1 MANKRIKDLP
11 AATETVVGDI
21 LPIDGTTTRGITVEN
36 FLGDNLDAIKGLTSA
51 ANKGIQFTGAGTA
64 ATYDLTTAGKALLDD
79 ADAAAQRTTMGVAIG
94 TNVQAYD
101 AGLQSISGLT
111 TAADNLIYTTASDT
125 YAVTT
130 ITTFGRSLVDDADAA
145 TAQTTL
151 GLVPGTDVQAYN
163 ADLAAI
169 AGLTS
174 AANKVVYY
182 TGAGSAALAD
192 LTSFGRSLI
201 DDADA
206 STARTTMG
214 VAIGT
219 NVQAYN
225 ARLADIAGITYAQG
239 DIFYYDGTNLVK
251 LAKGTDGQF
260 LKIGTAI
267 PEWATLAGGGDMLS
281 TNNLSDVASAAT
293 AFANIAQLAN
303 AAAINTGTDATL
315 AVTPD
320 ALAGSNFGTQV
331 VQLLVFEDALNV
343 ATGDGAGDI
352 FFRVPST
359 LNGMNLVAVAAQV
372 QTAGTTGTTD
382 IQIRNVTQSADM
394 LTTKIT
400 IDSAETDSSTAATAA
415 VIDAANDDVA
425 TGDQIRID
433 VDAVSTTPPKGLLVE
448 LQFRL
453 P

>member
-11 AATETVVGDI
+11 AATETVAGDI

-111 TAADNLIYTTASDT
+111 TAADSMIYTTASDT

-260 LKIGTAI
+260 LKIGTTI
-267 PEWATLAGGGDMLS
+267 PEWATLAGGGDMLAA
-281 TNNLSDVASAAT
+281 NNLSDVASADTSLDNLGGTTVGKAVFTAT
-293 AFANIAQLAN
+293 DAAAALAAIGGSPATRAINDQTGTSYTFVIGDAGKFCRFSN
-303 AAAINTGTDATL
+303 AAA
-315 AVTPD
+315 VTVTVPPNSSV
-320 ALAGSNFGTQV
+320 AFPVGTQIDV
-331 VQLLVFEDALNV
+331 SQAGAGKVTFAQGAGVTISSLNSYKALLGQYAGGTLIKTATDTWLLVGSIV
-343 ATGDGAGDI
+343 A
-352 FFRVPST
+352 
-359 LNGMNLVAVAAQV
+359 
-372 QTAGTTGTTD
+372 
-382 IQIRNVTQSADM
+382 
-394 LTTKIT
+394 
-400 IDSAETDSSTAATAA
+400 
-415 VIDAANDDVA
+415 
-425 TGDQIRID
+425 
-433 VDAVSTTPPKGLLVE
+433 
-448 LQFRL
+448 
-453 P
+453 